1 MEVDFGIGLVM
12 IPVVLFIFMLPIAL
26 LVALQVWL
34 CKRSP
39 KMGLILPGVS
49 LALSLLLTLSMASFS
64 TLTVR
69 AGNTLVSP
77 VEGGAYTVAP
87 AQEGASVQSVQ
98 EVTEFHPKTLVA
110 AGVLFLVCNIPTAVF
125 GGIWLHYKGQKDTS
139 EALKKMRIEDL
150 G

>member
-1 MEVDFGIGLVM
+1 MEVNFGIGLVM

-39 KMGLILPGVS
+39 KMGLCLPWLS

-77 VEGGAYTVAP
+77 VEGGVAP
-87 AQEGASVQSVQ
+87 AQEGVAVQ
-98 EVTEFHPKTLVA
+98 EKTEFHPEALVV
-110 AGVLFLVCNIPTAVF
+110 AGVLFLVGNIPTAVF

>member
-1 MEVDFGIGLVM
+1 MEVNFGIGLVM

-77 VEGGAYTVAP
+77 IEGGAYTVAP
-87 AQEGASVQSVQ
+87 AQEGAA
-98 EVTEFHPKTLVA
+98 EKTEFHPEALVV
-110 AGVLFLVCNIPTAVF
+110 AGVLFLVGNIPTAVF

>member
-1 MEVDFGIGLVM
+1 MDMMFGIGLVM

-77 VEGGAYTVAP
+77 VEGGVAP
-87 AQEGASVQSVQ
+87 AQEGVAVQ
-98 EVTEFHPKTLVA
+98 EKTEFHPEALVV
-110 AGVLFLVCNIPTAVF
+110 AGVLFLVGNIPTAVF

>member
-1 MEVDFGIGLVM
+1 MEVNFGIGLVM

-77 VEGGAYTVAP
+77 VEGGVAP
-87 AQEGASVQSVQ
+87 AQEGVAVQ
-98 EVTEFHPKTLVA
+98 EKTEFHP
-110 AGVLFLVCNIPTAVF
+110 
-125 GGIWLHYKGQKDTS
+125 
-139 EALKKMRIEDL
+139 EALVVAGRRGGLRVHTLRTALVEDSYVATYNREL
-150 G
+150 S

>member
-1 MEVDFGIGLVM
+1 MEVNFGIGLVM

-39 KMGLILPGVS
+39 KMGLILPGGS

-77 VEGGAYTVAP
+77 VEGGVAP
-87 AQEGASVQSVQ
+87 AQEGVAVQ
-98 EVTEFHPKTLVA
+98 EKTEFHPEALVV
-110 AGVLFLVCNIPTAVF
+110 AGVLFLVGNIPTAVF

>member
-1 MEVDFGIGLVM
+1 MGVNFGIGLVM

-34 CKRSP
+34 CKRSL

-77 VEGGAYTVAP
+77 VEGGAYTETP
-87 AQEGASVQSVQ
+87 AQEGAA
-98 EVTEFHPKTLVA
+98 EKTEFHPKTLIV
-110 AGVLFLVCNIPTAVF
+110 AGVLFLVGNIPTAVF

>member
-1 MEVDFGIGLVM
+1 MEVNLGIGLVM

-77 VEGGAYTVAP
+77 VEGGVAP
-87 AQEGASVQSVQ
+87 AQEGVAVQ
-98 EVTEFHPKTLVA
+98 EKTEFHPEALVV
-110 AGVLFLVCNIPTAVF
+110 AGVLFLVGNIPTAVF

>member
-1 MEVDFGIGLVM
+1 MEVNFGIGLVM

-77 VEGGAYTVAP
+77 VEGGVAP
-87 AQEGASVQSVQ
+87 AQEGVAVQ
-98 EVTEFHPKTLVA
+98 EKPEFHPEALVV
-110 AGVLFLVCNIPTAVF
+110 AGVLFLVGNIPTAVF

>member
-1 MEVDFGIGLVM
+1 MEVNFGIGLVM

-34 CKRSP
+34 CKKSP

-77 VEGGAYTVAP
+77 VEGGVAP
-87 AQEGASVQSVQ
+87 AQEGVAVQ
-98 EVTEFHPKTLVA
+98 EKTEFHPEALVV
-110 AGVLFLVCNIPTAVF
+110 AGVLFLVGNIPTAVF

>member
-1 MEVDFGIGLVM
+1 MEVNFGIGLVM

-77 VEGGAYTVAP
+77 VEGGAYTVDP
-87 AQEGASVQSVQ
+87 AQEGVAVQ
-98 EVTEFHPKTLVA
+98 EKTEFHPEALVV
-110 AGVLFLVCNIPTAVF
+110 AGVLFLVGNIPTAVF

>member
-1 MEVDFGIGLVM
+1 MEVNFGIGLVM

-77 VEGGAYTVAP
+77 VEGGVAP
-87 AQEGASVQSVQ
+87 AQEGVAVQ
-98 EVTEFHPKTLVA
+98 EKTEFHPEALVV
-110 AGVLFLVCNIPTAVF
+110 AGVLFLVGNIPTAVF

-139 EALKKMRIEDL
+139 EALKKMRIADL

>member
-1 MEVDFGIGLVM
+1 
-12 IPVVLFIFMLPIAL
+12 MLPIAL

-77 VEGGAYTVAP
+77 VEGGVAP
-87 AQEGASVQSVQ
+87 AQEGVAVQ
-98 EVTEFHPKTLVA
+98 EKTEFHPEALVV
-110 AGVLFLVCNIPTAVF
+110 AGVLFLVGNIPTAVF

>member
-1 MEVDFGIGLVM
+1 
-12 IPVVLFIFMLPIAL
+12 
-26 LVALQVWL
+26 
-34 CKRSP
+34 
-39 KMGLILPGVS
+39 MGLILPGVS

-77 VEGGAYTVAP
+77 VEGGVAP
-87 AQEGASVQSVQ
+87 AQEGVAVQ
-98 EVTEFHPKTLVA
+98 EKTEFHPEALVV
-110 AGVLFLVCNIPTAVF
+110 AGVLFLVGNIPTAVF

-150 G
+150 E

>member
-1 MEVDFGIGLVM
+1 MEVNFGIGLVM

-77 VEGGAYTVAP
+77 VEGGVAP
-87 AQEGASVQSVQ
+87 AQEGVAVQ
-98 EVTEFHPKTLVA
+98 EKTEFHPKTLVV
-110 AGVLFLVCNIPTAVF
+110 AGVLFLVGNIPTAVF

>member
-1 MEVDFGIGLVM
+1 MEVNFGIGLVM

-77 VEGGAYTVAP
+77 VEGGVAP
-87 AQEGASVQSVQ
+87 AQEGVAVQ
-98 EVTEFHPKTLVA
+98 EKTEFHPEALVV
-110 AGVLFLVCNIPTAVF
+110 AGVLFLVGNIPTAVF

-150 G
+150 C

>member
-1 MEVDFGIGLVM
+1 MEVNFGIGLVM

-26 LVALQVWL
+26 LVALQVLL

-77 VEGGAYTVAP
+77 VEWGVAP
-87 AQEGASVQSVQ
+87 AQEGVAVQ
-98 EVTEFHPKTLVA
+98 EKTEFHPEALVV
-110 AGVLFLVCNIPTAVF
+110 AGVLFLVGNIPTAVF

>member
-1 MEVDFGIGLVM
+1 MEANFGIGLVM

-34 CKRSP
+34 GKRSP

-77 VEGGAYTVAP
+77 VEGGAYTESP
-87 AQEGASVQSVQ
+87 AQEGVAVQ
-98 EVTEFHPKTLVA
+98 EKTEFHPEALVV
-110 AGVLFLVCNIPTAVF
+110 AGVLFLVGNIPTAVF